1 MDISEAKRIMIVG
14 SSGSGKTTFS
24 RNLHKKLNLPV
35 IHLDKLF
42 WKENWVQTPREEW
55 IEIQNKAMQANEW
68 IIDGN
73 YSGTMEVR
81 AEKADTIIFLDISRT
96 ICLYSVIKRWLTNIG
111 KVRPDMGSGCK
122 EKIDFEFLKWTYD
135 FPKRS
140 RPNILKLLESKKDKN
155 IIILKSRRAIRRF
168 LEEL

>member
-55 IEIQNKAMQANEW
+55 I
-68 IIDGN
+68 
-73 YSGTMEVR
+73 
-81 AEKADTIIFLDISRT
+81 
-96 ICLYSVIKRWLTNIG
+96 
-111 KVRPDMGSGCK
+111 
-122 EKIDFEFLKWTYD
+122 
-135 FPKRS
+135 
-140 RPNILKLLESKKDKN
+140 
-155 IIILKSRRAIRRF
+155 
-168 LEEL
+168 